1 MFFTAPIVTI
11 LNSGRITLLD
21 IYTDCHPNRSDIV
34 ESRLEKNLSLYAKY
48 KSHLVECHEIDNFFL
63 VKNRYI
69 EICVNT
75 TDVLGADV
83 TLQTCGRTE
92 PPYEAF
98 YVVKE
103 N

>member
-1 MFFTAPIVTI
+1 MVFTAPIVTI

-21 IYTDCHPNRSDIV
+21 IYTDWHPTRSDSV
-34 ESRLEKNLSLYAKY
+34 ESRIEKNLSLYAKY
-48 KSHLVECHEIDNFFL
+48 NCQSVVTKSTIFCK
-63 VKNRYI
+63 KNRI

-75 TDVLGADV
+75 TGGLGADV
-83 TLQTCGRTE
+83 TLQTYGRTE